1 MECHITTEAAQFP
14 RGLRAAHRTWPHLA
28 GAVALAA
35 ACVGW
40 VAPATAQSKFP
51 DHTINYIIPF
61 APGGESDIAARLQEP
76 FFKKYAGVTV
86 AIQYRTGAGGATA
99 WAQLNNME
107 NTGYTIMGTN
117 LPHIVLQPMQK
128 GSGYD
133 TDDLQNVYWFQYT
146 PDALIVPAASPY
158 KTLKELVDY
167 AKKNPA
173 KLTVGGTGT
182 ASGNQVAQV
191 RFDKIAGIK
200 TTYVPFKGTG
210 AVNTA
215 LLGHH
220 VDASWGYTTVR
231 LGLGD
236 QVRCLAVAMPAR
248 HPAIPDCPTFK
259 ELGYDMIGGVYRGVA
274 VPKTTPKDIQERLS
288 TILGQINKDP
298 EFIKQM
304 EKAGFSMVDV
314 DLAGMTAFMAKMKK
328 ELVPAAQSLGLKP

>member
-1 MECHITTEAAQFP
+1 MMTFHGAQA
-14 RGLRAAHRTWPHLA
+14 LRRVQSGGRSGARSGRWLA
-28 GAVALAA
+28 GSAVALSLAMVASPAA
-35 ACVGW
+35 W
-40 VAPATAQSKFP
+40 AQEKFP

-76 FFKKYAGVTV
+76 YFKKYSGQTV

-99 WAQLNNME
+99 WAQLNGME

-128 GSGYD
+128 GAGYA
-133 TDDLQNVYWFQYT
+133 TDDIQNVYWFQYT

-158 KTLKELVDY
+158 KTLADLVKD
-167 AKKNPA
+167 AKARPA
-173 KLTVGGTGT
+173 KITVGGTGT
-182 ASGNQVAQV
+182 ASGNQLAKV
-191 RFDKIAGIK
+191 RFDRMAGIK

-236 QVRCLAVAMPAR
+236 QVRCLAVAMPER

-259 ELGYDMIGGVYRGVA
+259 ELGYDMTGGVYRGVA
-274 VPKTTPKDIQERLS
+274 VPRSTPPERQKALS
-288 TILGQINKDP
+288 DLLDKINKDP
-298 EFIKQM
+298 QFIKQM
-304 EKAGFSMVDV
+304 EDGGFALINIGLDQMTDFMSKQKA
-314 DLAGMTAFMAKMKK
+314 
-328 ELVPAAQSLGLKP
+328 ELDGAAHELGLK